1 MSERLKITICP
12 ANGAFGTALAI
23 PFAASGHDVTLLFRD
38 EEKSRAF
45 SRTRSIERL
54 PGIIIPNEIEFTSDK
69 ERAIKDANLLVMATP
84 ISTLRSYFSVEVLP
98 LVREETDILCVTKGL
113 EKDTYR
119 RASEIIEELDSGVC
133 ARTAVISGP
142 NLAYEIASGLPF
154 ATVIASQNPE
164 VLDGMVT
171 AFRGSMGR
179 VYLSNDVA
187 GVELAGAF
195 KNIIAIA
202 AGAVD
207 GLKMGENARAALIT
221 RGGVEIKKLAMK
233 MGAREK
239 TLEGLASI
247 GDLWLTCTSNQ
258 SRNHWFGERIGKGM
272 SVVELLAT
280 QITFEGYGT
289 TRVAYELAMK
299 YGIDMPITG
308 VVYEVLYEG
317 LNVQEAMLKLMGR
330 NPVYEDGTP
339 FEFSRQ
345 LTA

>member
-38 EEKSRAF
+38 EEKSEAF
-45 SRTRSIERL
+45 SQTRSIKRL
-54 PGIIIPNEIEFTSDK
+54 PGLIIPNEIGFTSDK
-69 ERAIKDANLLVMATP
+69 DRTIKDADLLVLATP
-84 ISTLRSYFSVEVLP
+84 IAILRAFFNREVLQ
-98 LVREETDILCVTKGL
+98 LVREKTDILCVTKGL
-113 EKDTYR
+113 EKGTYK
-119 RASEIIEELDSGVC
+119 RASEIIEELDPRVC

-142 NLAYEIASGLPF
+142 NFAYEIASGLPF
-154 ATVIASQNPE
+154 ATVIASQNPD
-164 VLDGMVT
+164 VLNKMVT

-179 VYLSNDVA
+179 VYLSNDVT

-202 AGAVD
+202 AGGVD

-221 RGGVEIKKLAMK
+221 RGSVEIKKLAMK
-233 MGAREK
+233 MGARGE

-258 SRNHWFGERIGKGM
+258 SRNHWFGEGIGSGM
-272 SVVELLAT
+272 SVADLLAS

-289 TRVAYELAMK
+289 TKVAYELATK
-299 YGIDMPITG
+299 YGIDMPITR

-317 LNVQEAMLKLMGR
+317 LNVREALVRLMGR
-330 NPVYEDGTP
+330 DPVYEDGTP
-339 FEFSRQ
+339 FEVSR
-345 LTA
+345 